1 MKHSVILILA
11 LIVGLA
17 GRANWSLGLSAQTEN
32 VPQTLTQMER
42 DWAQAMAKRDQA
54 ALDRILAADYSS
66 TNADGEV
73 STKAQGDADIK
84 AGVLKYDSFVV
95 DDMKVRLFG
104 DTAVVTG
111 RSTLKGSYKGKD
123 ISGQNRFT
131 DVFVRRD
138 GRWQAVTTHFS
149 RVAKQ

>member
-1 MKHSVILILA
+1 MKRSVILILA

-17 GRANWSLGLSAQTEN
+17 GRASWSMGLSAQTDS
-32 VPQTLTQMER
+32 VRQALTQMER

-54 ALDRILAADYSS
+54 TLDRILAADYSS

-95 DDMKVRLFG
+95 DDMNVRLFG

-138 GRWQAVTTHFS
+138 GRWQVVTTHFS